1 MTEAGRPALRTP
13 TREDAD
19 PLIGEQLGSYRIER
33 LLGAGGMGV
42 VYLGLDVA
50 LQRAVA
56 VKVVSPLTPR
66 GVKRFI
72 EEARRQARLDH
83 ANIVSVYG
91 AGSELVGGDI
101 THWLAMQYVE
111 GPSLAELV
119 RRHGPLDPIDAT
131 SFVLDA
137 ARGLYFVH
145 AEGFIHRDV
154 KPGNVLIDAADRA
167 LVADFGVA
175 GDVGSEGDPPTGGA
189 GEFLGTRAY
198 ASPEQLA
205 GGRVDVRSDVF
216 SLGATW
222 LFALTA
228 HEPTATGPGGR
239 LPVDPA
245 LPPLLRE
252 TLERMVAV
260 DVGGRF
266 QSMLECIEALERTLA
281 SLERGS
287 RAPVER
293 PPAKR
298 RTRGRGRGVV
308 VAVAAAVGLA
318 GTLVWFERSGGVPD
332 SGAEEATVAAM
343 TRPEPAS
350 VRRAPAAEVEA
361 PDPSAADVSAPGVA
375 PDHPVPPSPD
385 ASDPPAPAEPVPW
398 FDPRVAEAAAWAEVA
413 RRTPG
418 FLPPRLAV
426 LEDEALAA
434 REEAASA
441 GAELDR
447 SSVRLLRACDRIA
460 VDLAAAWGAAFDA
473 ATFGDGDLEIDG
485 QPITHAQY
493 FEFLRGELAADPS
506 LFLTPFRPLEGDWV
520 SFVDERPI
528 GRPRLALLGRPVAGL
543 QARAAERLAEARGQ
557 RIPDRDEWERSVAPR
572 LAPLRTATTAG
583 FERYERVIWE
593 DAYHF
598 AAVVAAGDE
607 VTPKVVFRDGRLERR
622 LQVLRLVRDAA
633 P

>member
-1 MTEAGRPALRTP
+1 M
-13 TREDAD
+13 
-19 PLIGEQLGSYRIER
+19 
-33 LLGAGGMGV
+33 
-42 VYLGLDVA
+42 
-50 LQRAVA
+50 
-56 VKVVSPLTPR
+56 
-66 GVKRFI
+66 

-119 RRHGPLDPIDAT
+119 RSHGPLDPIDAT

-175 GDVGSEGDPPTGGA
+175 GDVGSEGDPPTGA
-189 GEFLGTRAY
+189 PGEFLGTRAY

-260 DVGGRF
+260 DVGSRF

-281 SLERGS
+281 SLTRGS
-287 RAPVER
+287 RAPVDR
-293 PPAKR
+293 PSAKR
-298 RTRGRGRGVV
+298 RARGRGRGVT
-308 VAVAAAVGLA
+308 VAVASGVALA
-318 GTLVWFERSGGVPD
+318 GTLVWLERSGRAPGSDPGG
-332 SGAEEATVAAM
+332 SPVAAM
-343 TRPEPAS
+343 TR
-350 VRRAPAAEVEA
+350 AAEALVGPAPTAEPEA
-361 PDPSAADVSAPGVA
+361 PDPTPADSPPADSSSAGGARTEL
-375 PDHPVPPSPD
+375 PDPPSPD
-385 ASDPPAPAEPVPW
+385 VSDPAASSEAFSW
-398 FDPRVAEAAAWAEVA
+398 FDPRVAEAAAWAEAA
-413 RRTPG
+413 RRIPG
-418 FLPPRLAV
+418 MLPPRLAA
-426 LEDEALAA
+426 LEEEALTARDAA
-434 REEAASA
+434 AAD
-441 GAELDR
+441 GVPLDR

-460 VDLAAAWGAAFDA
+460 IELSAAWGAAFDA
-473 ATFGDGDLEIDG
+473 ATFVDGDLEVDRH
-485 QPITHAQY
+485 PITHAQY
-493 FEFLRGELAADPS
+493 FEFLRRELAADPS
-506 LFLTPFRPLEGDWV
+506 LFLTPLRPLDGDWV
-520 SFVDERPI
+520 PFVDERPI

-543 QARAAERLAEARGQ
+543 QARAAERLAEVRGQ

-572 LAPLRTATTAG
+572 LAPPRTATAAG